1 VDHTFPPG
9 GTIQGRMRLVS
20 AGLGLLLVCSGAFG
34 LWSTTRLTR
43 SIRTGLDAVQQQATL
58 SARFAGSI
66 ALEVQA
72 ANRYVE
78 TRDSAAR
85 VEFER
90 TGADAHRLH
99 AQMSR
104 RVGQTAEEIAL
115 IARIDEELS
124 LAENVFA
131 RAHRLADLGDQAAAD
146 AERARAGPLV
156 QAVLSDV
163 ARLGDLTSRK
173 VEGISRR
180 LQAET
185 GRQGWM
191 LMALLVG
198 ALLMALLT
206 SRLVARSIVLPLRRL
221 AEHAQRLSSGDLAAR
236 TMEDGL
242 PAELRLL
249 ASAMNQASVS
259 LRDLADA
266 ESALHQAEKFAA
278 LGQLVSGVAQQ
289 LNAPLAGAL
298 LEADALLA
306 EPPGDHR
313 RRVGEMRTS
322 LLSARGIVRD
332 LLAFVRDRHAAAEP
346 ASPESLIRG
355 ALRLAE
361 SQLRELRVE
370 VRVNA
375 ERDLPLLTVDRVGI
389 EQALANLVLNGAQA
403 AGARGIVAVS
413 ARADDEWCEI
423 MVEDSGPGISAEVL
437 PRIFEPFFT
446 THGFGQGTG
455 LGLSA
460 SLGIVEQHRGR
471 LTAIANGALGGASF
485 VVSLPCA
492 WQGAHAT
499 EDSPDSYDRAT

>member
-1 VDHTFPPG
+1 
-9 GTIQGRMRLVS
+9 MRLVS
-20 AGLGLLLVCSGAFG
+20 AGLGLLLALSGAAG
-34 LWSTTRLTR
+34 LWSTAKLTR
-43 SIRTGLDAVQQQATL
+43 SIRAGLDAVQQQATL
-58 SARFAGSI
+58 SSRFAGSI

-85 VEFER
+85 QEFER
-90 TGADAHRLH
+90 TGAEAHRLH
-99 AQMSR
+99 ARMSR
-104 RVGQTAEEIAL
+104 RVGQTADEIAL
-115 IARIDEELS
+115 IARIDQELS

-131 RAHRLADLGDQAAAD
+131 RAHRLADLGDRAGAE
-146 AERARAGPLV
+146 AERARATPLV
-156 QAVLSDV
+156 QAVLNDV

-173 VEGISRR
+173 VAGISQR
-180 LQAET
+180 LQSET

-198 ALLMALLT
+198 ALLLALLT
-206 SRLVARSIVLPLRRL
+206 GRLVAVSIVSPVRRL
-221 AEHAQRLSSGDLAAR
+221 ADHARRLSSGDLAAR
-236 TMEDGL
+236 THEEGL
-242 PAELRLL
+242 PGELRVL

-298 LEADALLA
+298 LEADTLLG

-313 RRVGEMRTS
+313 RRMLEIRGQ
-322 LLSARGIVRD
+322 LLVARGIVRD

-355 ALRLAE
+355 AMRLAE
-361 SQLRELRVE
+361 PQIRELGVE
-370 VRVNA
+370 VRVSA
-375 ERDLPLLTVDRVGI
+375 ENDLPLLTVDRVGI
-389 EQALANLVLNGAQA
+389 EQALANLVLNGAQS
-403 AGARGIVAVS
+403 AGRGGTVAVS
-413 ARADDEWCEI
+413 ARSDEEWCEI

-446 THGFGQGTG
+446 TRGFGHGTG

-485 VVSLPCA
+485 FVSLPCA
-492 WQGAHAT
+492 WHGAHTT
-499 EDSPDSYDRAT
+499 EDSSDHDL